1 MRQLSDEYPTGI
13 DIGIS
18 AIIPDFQTC
27 NQLISRLIN
36 LSPYKLFYQT
46 YPSETKVFI
55 FRKRH
60 RLMKGPYMKFL
71 HKFLSI
77 AVAVG
82 DRNVTEF
89 LIDALG
95 VNPFKASISGMTAF
109 QVACR
114 NGRTEVLQLLK
125 ELDFCYVESNKVFS
139 KEYQMQKANESD
151 YNTGLHYAALANR
164 IEGFETVKAECA
176 GNLGIFNGR
185 NWIPAQCTREQILI
199 QEDQIYVKEKLK
211 SEFESEPKR
220 LVSPNGKSPNA
231 LEMLDNDEYMYVI
244 VCRDTE
250 PNPENTLVFHQLCRI
265 NQFIKQTDDLESI
278 GNTNKLANR
287 SDSQKFSWKGSVT
300 EEEKRQNMSKEQTG
314 DEDVQVETMII
325 GGKTLE
331 ELEEEEY
338 ETEEKGGD
346 QKTYGQPLKCEGPG
360 QDDGTVRIMIIHL

>member
-1 MRQLSDEYPTGI
+1 
-13 DIGIS
+13 
-18 AIIPDFQTC
+18 
-27 NQLISRLIN
+27 
-36 LSPYKLFYQT
+36 
-46 YPSETKVFI
+46 
-55 FRKRH
+55 
-60 RLMKGPYMKFL
+60 MKFL

-89 LIDALG
+89 LIDGLG
-95 VNPFKASISGMTAF
+95 VNPFKASISGMNAF

-125 ELDFCYVESNKVFS
+125 ELDFSYVQSNKVFS

-185 NWIPAQCTREQILI
+185 NWIPAQCTREPILI

-211 SEFESEPKR
+211 AEFESEPKR
-220 LVSPNGKSPNA
+220 LVNPSGKSPNA

-265 NQFIKQTDDLESI
+265 NQFVKQKDEMESA
-278 GNTNKLANR
+278 GNINQLGNR
-287 SDSQKFSWKGSVT
+287 SDSQKFSWKGSET
-300 EEEKRQNMSKEQTG
+300 EEEKRQNMNKEQRE
-314 DEDVQVETMII
+314 DEDVQVETMVI

-331 ELEEEEY
+331 ELEDEEY
-338 ETEEKGGD
+338 ETEMKGGD
-346 QKTYGQPLKCEGPG
+346 LKSYGQRPVYEGPG
-360 QDDGTVRIMIIHL
+360 LDDGKANAF